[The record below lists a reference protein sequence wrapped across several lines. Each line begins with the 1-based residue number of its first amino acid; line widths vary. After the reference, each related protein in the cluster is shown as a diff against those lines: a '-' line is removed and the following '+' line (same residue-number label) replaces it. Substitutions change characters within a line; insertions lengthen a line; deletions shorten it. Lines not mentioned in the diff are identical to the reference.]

1 MTHTLHRQGSE
12 QNLKNDFVVLAKAGN
27 GVNEKGAAPKL
38 QEFLRMALRH
48 KAVNL
53 GHGRAGNMYAVDPE
67 EIIAKVP
74 DVATVTTVL
83 DDQDELLS
91 FIKELKD
98 ADLGISIVISSLFE
112 ISLECCRK
120 AGIVPHTIEHSLG
133 IWGKTEKLA
142 PKEVL
147 EVTTMCGH
155 GLISA
160 NLVTSLVEDL
170 KNGRTT
176 AEVAS
181 KELAKQCACGILNP
195 VRAAQLLEGMT
206 KK

>member
-12 QNLKNDFVVLAKAGN
+12 ENLKNDFVVLAKAAN
-27 GVNEKGAAPKL
+27 GINEKGAAEKL
-38 QEFLRMALRH
+38 QQFLRMALRH
-48 KAVNL
+48 KAVNI
-53 GHGRAGNMYAVDPE
+53 GHGRVGNMYAVDPE
-67 EIIAKVP
+67 RIIATIP
-74 DVATVTTVL
+74 DNAGATVVF
-83 DDQDELLS
+83 DDQDELQS

-98 ADLGISIVISSLFE
+98 ADLGISIVISSLFKT
-112 ISLECCRK
+112 SMECCKK

-160 NLVTSLVEDL
+160 HLVTSLVEDL
-170 KNGRTT
+170 KKGRTT
-176 AEVAS
+176 AEAAS

-195 VRAAQLLEGMT
+195 VRAAQLLEGMAE
-206 KK
+206 K